1 MIDQIH
7 PEIINRC
14 KIKDMEAFGQ
24 LVNFYQEFV
33 FNLAFRITG
42 NDEDARDIVQESFI
56 RVWKHISSFKM
67 EVKFTTWLYR
77 IVSNLGI
84 DYLRSRQRKL
94 NVSMD
99 EFSNLYKNVMNQQHP
114 ENEMINSDL
123 GKIIGQLTEKLS
135 PVQRMI
141 FTLRYIQEV
150 ETDEI
155 AQITGLSADNIK
167 SNLYHARKIIREKL
181 IKLNLL

>member
-14 KIKDMEAFGQ
+14 KVKDKEAFGQ

-33 FNLAFRITG
+33 FSLAFRITG
-42 NDEDARDIVQESFI
+42 NEEDARDIVQESFI
-56 RVWKHISSFKM
+56 RVWKHIGNFKM
-67 EVKFTTWLYR
+67 EVRFSTWLYR

-84 DYLRSRQRKL
+84 DYLRSKHKKL
-94 NVSMD
+94 NVSLD
-99 EFSNLYKNVMNQQHP
+99 EFSSLFKNLINHQHP
-114 ENEMINSDL
+114 EIELINSDL
-123 GKIIGQLTEKLS
+123 GKLIGLLSEELS

-141 FTLRYIQEV
+141 FTLRYMQDV

-155 AQITGLSADNIK
+155 VQLTGLSADNIK
-167 SNLYHARKIIREKL
+167 SNLCHARKIIREKL